1 LWKRAGGSDIAK
13 DGHAMEALARRTI
26 LTAGALLVALL
37 ASCHAAGPYG
47 HAKVYTPNADEERA
61 VDGNKEYDVLLA
73 ERAIDKLK
81 GRKAW
86 AFGVVTN
93 RGSGPDGAA
102 YVALSLRSL
111 QARSS
116 CKSSDEDSCR
126 VTVGERE
133 MGRVHALLA
142 LAAEDDMGQDSVG
155 LGSLLR
161 VVGTV
166 SQDLDPNDGTPVLR
180 ATFYRHWPRGSY
192 ATIQAKSSP

>member
-1 LWKRAGGSDIAK
+1 
-13 DGHAMEALARRTI
+13 MEALSREAI
-26 LTAGALLVALL
+26 AAALALLVAPL

-47 HAKVYTPNADEERA
+47 HAKVYAPTADEERA
-61 VDGNKEYDVLLA
+61 VDGNEEYDALLA
-73 ERAIDKLK
+73 ERAVDRLK

-86 AFGVVTN
+86 AFGVVTS
-93 RGSGPDGAA
+93 RGSGPDGSA

-111 QARSS
+111 QARNV
-116 CKSSDEDSCR
+116 CKSTDESSCR

-133 MGRVHALLA
+133 MARVHALMA

-161 VVGTV
+161 IVGTV
-166 SQDLDPNDGTPVLR
+166 SQDLDPSDGTPVLR

-192 ATIQAKSSP
+192 ATTKAANIPRH